1 MATAY
6 VIKRQAPGARSDLHL
21 HEMLYIELQPQHKMV
36 RLNALALGARNLR
49 ARSVPVQL
57 RPRQFSVSAAKPKE
71 NQSFKSQLYEST
83 QQRLKRERAEQ
94 EKFAQLQTQSP
105 GGRSAALVFGT

>member
-1 MATAY
+1 MA
-6 VIKRQAPGARSDLHL
+6 
-21 HEMLYIELQPQHKMV
+21 
-36 RLNALALGARNLR
+36 RLNVLALGVRNLR
-49 ARSVPVQL
+49 ARPVP
-57 RPRQFSVSAAKPKE
+57 RIRQFSASATKPKE

-94 EKFAQLQTQSP
+94 EKFAQFQTQSP